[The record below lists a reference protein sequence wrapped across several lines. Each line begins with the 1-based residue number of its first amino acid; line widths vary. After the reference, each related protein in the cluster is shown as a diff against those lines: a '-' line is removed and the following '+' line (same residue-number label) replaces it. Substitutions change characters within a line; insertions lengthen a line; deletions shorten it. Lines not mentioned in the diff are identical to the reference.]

1 MGFFSAKATCAICGK
16 EVGLNRYKIG
26 KTVDGKD
33 IWKCPA
39 CTKKGGYVEIDLV
52 TGKAKVETL
61 EETEKRVK
69 CNTCG
74 HLYCY
79 NGADIEQNR
88 HNAKMATLNSVG
100 AVANAIGGTQLGA
113 HAQNSSAQR
122 YLDKIVDYSR
132 CPKCNSSDVRIL
144 SAEEYEKE
152 KANPTTP
159 NNGGAAVS
167 AADELKKF
175 KELLDMGVISQEE
188 FDAKKKQLLGL

>member
-61 EETEKRVK
+61 AETEKRVK

-88 HNAKMATLNSVG
+88 RNAKMATLNSVG
-100 AVANAIGGTQLGA
+100 AIANAVGGTQIGA
-113 HAQNSSAQR
+113 RLDNNAAQN

-152 KANPTTP
+152 KANPTAP
-159 NNGGAAVS
+159 NNGGTAVS

-175 KELLDMGVISQEE
+175 KELLDAGVITQEE

>member
-16 EVGLNRYKIG
+16 EVGLNRFRIG

-39 CTKKGGYVEIDLV
+39 CAKKGGYVEIDLV
-52 TGKAKVETL
+52 TGKAKVATL
-61 EETEKRVK
+61 EETERRVK
-69 CNTCG
+69 CNACG

-79 NGADIEQNR
+79 NGADVERNR
-88 HNAKMATLNSVG
+88 QNAKMATLNSVG
-100 AVANAIGGTQLGA
+100 AMANAIGGTQIGA
-113 HAQNSSAQR
+113 RLDNNAAQN

-132 CPKCNSSDVRIL
+132 CPKCNSMDIRIL

-152 KANPTTP
+152 KAS
-159 NNGGAAVS
+159 AAAPASTVS
-167 AADELKKF
+167 TADELKKF
-175 KELLDMGVISQEE
+175 KELLDMGAITQEE

>member
-1 MGFFSAKATCAICGK
+1 MTARIFGSVLLAQKS
-16 EVGLNRYKIG
+16 
-26 KTVDGKD
+26 
-33 IWKCPA
+33 
-39 CTKKGGYVEIDLV
+39 GYVEIDLV
-52 TGKAKVETL
+52 TGKAKVETIA
-61 EETEKRVK
+61 ETEKRVK

-79 NGADIEQNR
+79 NGADLEQNS

-100 AVANAIGGTQLGA
+100 AMANAIGGAQLGA

-152 KANPTTP
+152 KAIPTAP
-159 NNGGAAVS
+159 NNCGAFVS
-167 AADELKKF
+167 AADELKNSKSCLTWALSHR
-175 KELLDMGVISQEE
+175 KSSTQRKSSCLVYN
-188 FDAKKKQLLGL
+188 

>member
-16 EVGLNRYKIG
+16 EVGLNRFKIG

-39 CTKKGGYVEIDLV
+39 CAKLGGYVEIDLV

-79 NGADIEQNR
+79 NGADLEANR
-88 HNAKMATLNSVG
+88 KNARMAALNSVG
-100 AVANAIGGTQLGA
+100 AMANAVGGTQLGA
-113 HAQNSSAQR
+113 TMQNSAAQN

-132 CPKCNSSDVRIL
+132 CPKCNSSDIRIL
-144 SAEEYEKE
+144 TAEEYERE
-152 KANPTTP
+152 KAVPTQAA
-159 NNGGAAVS
+159 AAVDPV
-167 AADELKKF
+167 AQIKQW
-175 KELLDMGVISQEE
+175 KELLDMGVLTQEE
-188 FDAKKKQLLGL
+188 FETKKKQLLGL